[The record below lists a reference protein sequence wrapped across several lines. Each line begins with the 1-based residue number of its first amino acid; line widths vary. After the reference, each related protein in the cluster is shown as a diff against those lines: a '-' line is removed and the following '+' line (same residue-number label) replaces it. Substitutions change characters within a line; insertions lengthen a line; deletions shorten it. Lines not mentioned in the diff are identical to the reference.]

1 MDNKLTLNKK
11 TATLVTATHKY
22 KLPIETGTDVKR
34 LYDAMSIHETS
45 GLAVAVLCAKVRADR
60 GYRDITDENGNE
72 VCATFGEFAEKI
84 LDASKAYA
92 SLHANVGEVFADEIA
107 DGKTPWRYSQLEEL
121 LKLRKLTDADG
132 NALTGADIIEVA
144 EVSGITP
151 KSTIRE
157 IREFI
162 DVKLHPS
169 APADE
174 DVDEDADEDVDEDTD
189 AEDGEDT
196 NEASE
201 DALSNINDLCGRIR
215 VYATDKASAGMVD
228 KLYGYLRKMYEK

>member
-1 MDNKLTLNKK
+1 MENKLVLNKK
-11 TATLVTATHKY
+11 TATLTTATHRY
-22 KLPIETGTDVKR
+22 RLPIETGTDVKR
-34 LYDAMSIHETS
+34 LYDAMTVHETS
-45 GLAVAVLCAKVRADR
+45 GLAVAILCAKVRASK
-60 GYRDITDENGNE
+60 GYRDITDENGDE
-72 VCATFGEFAEKI
+72 VCPTFGEFAEKI

-92 SLHANVGEVFADEIA
+92 SLHANVGEVFAEEIA

-132 NALTGADIIEVA
+132 NALTGADIIEIA

-169 APADE
+169 KPA
-174 DVDEDADEDVDEDTD
+174 DEDTD
-189 AEDGEDT
+189 AEDTDAEEIDEAGEDV
-196 NEASE
+196 EE
-201 DALSNINDLCGRIR
+201 DAFVTINDLCARIR
-215 VYATDKASAGMVD
+215 VYATDKASADMVD
-228 KLYGYLRKMYEK
+228 KLHEHLDKMYAN

>member
-1 MDNKLTLNKK
+1 MENKLTLNTK
-11 TATLVTATHKY
+11 TATLTTATHKY

-34 LYDAMSIHETS
+34 LYDAMTVHETS
-45 GLAVAVLCAKVRADR
+45 GLAVAILCAKVRSEK
-60 GYRDITDENGNE
+60 GYRDITDENGEE
-72 VCATFGEFAEKI
+72 VCPTFGEFAEKI

-92 SLHANVGEVFADEIA
+92 SLHANVGETFADEIA

-132 NALTGADIIEVA
+132 NALTGADIIELA

-162 DVKLHPS
+162 DVKLHPT
-169 APADE
+169 APAS
-174 DVDEDADEDVDEDTD
+174 EDADEDDEDTSG
-189 AEDGEDT
+189 EDESEDT
-196 NEASE
+196 ND
-201 DALSNINDLCGRIR
+201 DAERVLALLNELST
-215 VYATDKASAGMVD
+215 YATDD
-228 KLYGYLRKMYEK
+228 KSQLLLDALEVYMKVMYNAD

>member
-1 MDNKLTLNKK
+1 MDNKLVLNKK
-11 TATLVTATHKY
+11 TATLTTATHRY
-22 KLPIETGTDVKR
+22 RLPIETGTDVKR
-34 LYDAMSIHETS
+34 LYEAMTVHETS
-45 GLAVAVLCAKVRADR
+45 GLAVAILCAKVRADK
-60 GYRDITDENGNE
+60 GYRDITDENGDE
-72 VCATFGEFAEKI
+72 VCPTFGEFAEKI

-92 SLHANVGEVFADEIA
+92 SLHANVGEVFADEIS
-107 DGKTPWRYSQLEEL
+107 DMKTPWRYSQLEEL

-132 NALTGADIIEVA
+132 NALTGADIIEIA

-174 DVDEDADEDVDEDTD
+174 DADEDTD
-189 AEDGEDT
+189 EDTDEAGEDT
-196 NEASE
+196 DEDTDEASE
-201 DALSNINDLCGRIR
+201 DAMSNINELCGRIR

-228 KLYGYLRKMYEK
+228 KLYGYLSKMYSK